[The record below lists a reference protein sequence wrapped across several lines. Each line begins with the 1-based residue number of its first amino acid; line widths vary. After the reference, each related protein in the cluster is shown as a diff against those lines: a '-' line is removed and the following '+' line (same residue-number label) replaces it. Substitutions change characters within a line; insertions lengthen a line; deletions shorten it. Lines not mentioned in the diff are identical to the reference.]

1 MPMRK
6 QCVPGLPL
14 GGRGLGT
21 KLCYHLHQCT
31 HYCSYLLTE
40 RLPLARLAHT
50 VHTCLTDSVGL
61 ARLTHS
67 HLLKLAST
75 DFKFS
80 TPVRL

>member
-1 MPMRK
+1 MRK
-6 QCVPGLPL
+6 QCVPGLPS
-14 GGRGLGT
+14 GGGGAWE
-21 KLCYHLHQCT
+21 Q
-31 HYCSYLLTE
+31 SYDITCISALTIALLTE
-40 RLPLARLAHT
+40 QLPLARLAHT